1 MPSEFI
7 KKHVMRLLSLI
18 AILSFSLAH
27 ALQAQDEEAVPIV
40 LRNPSFEATPVE
52 GGRNSRFSLD
62 GWADCGALGQTPPDI
77 HPMKNGGQFGVT
89 QKPADGQSYLG
100 MVVRQDE
107 TWELISQRLESPLL
121 KGKCYEF
128 TISLCRSDKY
138 KSASSTDSTL
148 EVEYTTP
155 AKLRI
160 WGGSGVCSKLELLAE
175 SALITSYRWLQYNF
189 LLKPTQNF
197 NYIVLEAYYNPMTP
211 FFYNGN
217 VLVDNA
223 SAIIPVPCK
232 VEEPEAAPE
241 PVVEQPAP
249 PKPKI
254 LEELDRNNLK
264 EGQTIRIDQLYFA
277 ADSTAVS
284 PESFPVLNELFDF
297 LSTNPEVVVEI
308 GGHTNSVPSHEYCDK
323 LSAARAK
330 AVVDYLEAKGI
341 PASRLQYKGYGKRNP
356 VDTNKTAAGRKKNQR
371 VEIKILSFNG

>member
-1 MPSEFI
+1 
-7 KKHVMRLLSLI
+7 MRLFILLI
-18 AILSFSLAH
+18 ALLAIT
-27 ALQAQDEEAVPIV
+27 AAGSLQAQDDEAVPIV
-40 LRNPSFEATPVE
+40 LRNPSFEGIPVE
-52 GGRNSRFSLD
+52 GGRNTRFSLD

-89 QKPADGQSYLG
+89 RQPADGQSYLG

-107 TWELISQRLESPLL
+107 TWELISQRLESTLL

-128 TISLCRSDKY
+128 TISLCRSEKY
-138 KSASSTDSTL
+138 KSASSRDSSM

-160 WGGSGVCSKLELLAE
+160 WGGSGACNRLELLAE

-189 LLKPTQNF
+189 LFKPSQNF
-197 NYIVLEAYYNPMTP
+197 NYIVLEAYYNTMTP

-223 SAIIPVPCK
+223 SAIIPVPCV
-232 VEEPEAAPE
+232 VEEPEVAAEPE
-241 PVVEQPAP
+241 PKPAPVAEPPAP

-254 LEELDRNNLK
+254 LEELDRSKLK

-277 ADSTAVS
+277 ADSTAIS
-284 PESFPVLNELFDF
+284 PESFPVMNEIYDF
-297 LSTNPEVVVEI
+297 LSANSEVVVEI
-308 GGHTNSVPSHEYCDK
+308 GGHTNSTPSHEYCDK

-330 AVVDYLEAKGI
+330 AVVDYLQGRGI
-341 PASRLQYKGYGKRNP
+341 PANRLQYKGYGKRNP
-356 VDTNKTAAGRKKNQR
+356 VDTNKTAIGRKKNQR